1 MDIQPAW
8 QARLTEGLDA
18 LSLALPAAAQTR
30 LLEYIALLL
39 QWNSAYNLT
48 AVREPLAMIDRHLID
63 SLAILP
69 YARDRDLADIGSGPG
84 IPGLVLA
91 LVQPYERVWLVD
103 SNGKKARF
111 LRECVRRFGLTHCS
125 VHEQRSESLRADP
138 GFTQVVSRAYA
149 ELADFVRSTR
159 ALLAPGGCWL
169 AMKGKY
175 PEAEI
180 ARLPA
185 DVRLSSSLR
194 LQVPGADGE
203 RHLLTLH
210 PTV

>member
-1 MDIQPAW
+1 MQTIMTSNDRTAGFFDGYASGFDAIYGNKNTLFNRFVNKAFRGVMRERFERTLAGCSPI
-8 QARLTEGLDA
+8 EGKSVL
-18 LSLALPAAAQTR
+18 
-30 LLEYIALLL
+30 
-39 QWNSAYNLT
+39 
-48 AVREPLAMIDRHLID
+48 
-63 SLAILP
+63 
-69 YARDRDLADIGSGPG
+69 DIGSGPG